1 MFSGCGRCHTNGT
14 RKGSQRDPHVFSHKG
29 ILAVGRL
36 PYSEIG
42 LIKKLGEYPETGEY
56 AGPTPNT
63 RLDIEKLHN
72 QSISGFCPLNVH
84 RPREGIKAVPI
95 EGREVP
101 CCRLGTQL
109 VVSGIPSL
117 KEYPVAG
124 FNSEARL
131 NAVVPD
137 VMYQLFRKTIETTQ
151 D

>member
-1 MFSGCGRCHTNGT
+1 MFSGLGRCHTNGT
-14 RKGSQRDPHVFSHKG
+14 RKGSQGDPHVFSHKSVF
-29 ILAVGRL
+29 AVGCL
-36 PYSEIG
+36 PDSEIG
-42 LIKKLGEYPETGEY
+42 LIKNLGEYAETGEY

-63 RLDIEKLHN
+63 RLDIEKFHN

-84 RPREGIKAVPI
+84 RPREWIEAVPI

-101 CCRLGTQL
+101 CCRLGAQL
-109 VVSGIPSL
+109 VVGGIPSL
-117 KEYPVAG
+117 KECRVAG